1 MYICW
6 LWGSWL
12 SSCYTAIKPSRK
24 LRHPVHYHE
33 WDLSSSGDYNGGK
46 GNEDY
51 GYDDVPLYFFMAKP
65 RDNMQYKV
73 PTSILTLQPLLLGI
87 VGKSLATL
95 ECGSKSLQIHNKAQN
110 SIIKF
115 FIINRGITENRC
127 ILVSYNRKKRQREM
141 KIVRPDLIWI
151 ETHLNDTILACCIC
165 VTPASQQL
173 GSPSWLFNQTWTAWK
188 WCSALHRRW

>member
-1 MYICW
+1 MKKQSWPMYTCW

-87 VGKSLATL
+87 VGKSLL
-95 ECGSKSLQIHNKAQN
+95 NVSYINRLDPRFRNWKECSKPKGFSNPWMRFKKPSNPQQSSKFHNKV
-110 SIIKF
+110 F
-115 FIINRGITENRC
+115 
-127 ILVSYNRKKRQREM
+127 YNK
-141 KIVRPDLIWI
+141 
-151 ETHLNDTILACCIC
+151 
-165 VTPASQQL
+165 
-173 GSPSWLFNQTWTAWK
+173 
-188 WCSALHRRW
+188 